1 MPEPIVSHIQ
11 FSEEIKPVN
20 DVGVEKATD
29 AQAEID
35 LLASADADLNLKKK
49 QVRLSILWILTAVTS
64 NCSSVA
70 TY

>member
-20 DVGVEKATD
+20 DVGATTYLFPRKDGSLVEKATD

-35 LLASADADLNLKKK
+35 LL
-49 QVRLSILWILTAVTS
+49 LTAVTS